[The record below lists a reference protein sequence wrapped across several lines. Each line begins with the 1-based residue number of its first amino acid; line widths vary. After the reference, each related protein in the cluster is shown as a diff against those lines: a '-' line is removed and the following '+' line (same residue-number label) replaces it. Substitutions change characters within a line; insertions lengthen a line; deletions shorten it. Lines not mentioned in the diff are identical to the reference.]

1 MIRIFLYYLLL
12 LTVVSLAF
20 RRGDRE
26 TRIAACICVAASV
39 LSALLMTFHTQVA
52 AGVAVVDLAV
62 LGLFVAL
69 ALRTERFWP
78 LWIAGLQLTTVLGH
92 LLRLLE
98 PGLVN
103 IVYAAA
109 MRFWAYPILL
119 ILIVAAI
126 RSERYRRPEPLP
138 AA

>member
-1 MIRIFLYYLLL
+1 MIRILFYYLLL
-12 LTVVSLAF
+12 LAVVSVAF

-26 TRIAACICVAASV
+26 TRFAACICVAASV

-52 AGVAVVDLAV
+52 VGVAVVDLSV

-92 LLRLLE
+92 LLRLLQ

-103 IVYAAA
+103 FAYAAA

-119 ILIVAAI
+119 ILMAAAI
-126 RSERYRRPEPLP
+126 RSERYSRPEPLP
-138 AA
+138 SA